1 MKEIQY
7 NYQFCF
13 RGIKQA
19 FFFFTT
25 MYPDKFS
32 DEKFAQGIFEAA
44 VDFCERK
51 IRKGFI
57 ERYGNI
63 KLDCFI
69 NKKNFVGY
77 AFELNDA
84 KKECECNYVAM
95 VLYNGKYKLYTNE
108 YYEFDNS
115 FGLSVNHK
123 GVRASLKL
131 HPKTFEEFK
140 KEILVMDY
148 FNE

>member
-1 MKEIQY
+1 MEEIQY

-51 IRKGFI
+51 IGKGFI
-57 ERYGNI
+57 ERPNMWLNGNFQTLF
-63 KLDCFI
+63 K
-69 NKKNFVGY
+69 
-77 AFELNDA
+77 
-84 KKECECNYVAM
+84 M
-95 VLYNGKYKLYTNE
+95 TP
-108 YYEFDNS
+108 
-115 FGLSVNHK
+115 
-123 GVRASLKL
+123 RSL
-131 HPKTFEEFK
+131 
-140 KEILVMDY
+140 
-148 FNE
+148 